1 MNALPRRIGEGV
13 ASLFARMRGE
23 ERIVSWRGRAEQ
35 AGLTDIAVGTRF
47 PYSDFLTGRRGRHAL
62 QIERF
67 SESRSNK
74 GVRVVIDGLSDSVGL
89 QGEGFGTA
97 IAKALGSRDV
107 ETGDALFDE
116 SFFLSGDPV
125 VLHALL
131 DAETRRMARDLFA
144 GRLTTEPSGPRR
156 VEMAV
161 RVAYGTLKAEFRD
174 RWGAQ
179 DLEPVPGTLLAL
191 LALAERLAP
200 PGRLEER
207 LAAIVRSDPVAR
219 VRSHALTV
227 LARDHPRA
235 SATREALA
243 AALGDADMEVRL
255 FAALTDPEAG
265 RRVLE
270 AFATSKD
277 AEDWCS
283 ARAIEGLGDRLTLDV
298 GRRALEAARAGS
310 KQKTALV
317 ALLPVARAGGVD
329 AVMGALRHPS
339 HAVATVAARALGAVS
354 APGAEDAL
362 IEALGRDSIDVRFA
376 AAQALGVLGT
386 ARAVLPLKDLER
398 RGRYGVDKAAR
409 EAIARIQAR
418 LTGATPGQLSVA
430 DDASGHVSLGDDAS
444 GRVTLPPED

>member
-1 MNALPRRIGEGV
+1 M
-13 ASLFARMRGE
+13 
-23 ERIVSWRGRAEQ
+23 SWRGRAEQ

-47 PYSDFLTGRRGRHAL
+47 PYSDFLTGRRGRHGV

-67 SESRSNK
+67 TESRSRK

-89 QGEGFGTA
+89 QSEGFGTA
-97 IAKALGSRDV
+97 IAKALGSRDI
-107 ETGDALFDE
+107 ETGDAPFDE

-125 VLHALL
+125 VLRALL
-131 DAETRRMARDLFA
+131 DAETRRLAQDLFA
-144 GRLTTEPSGPRR
+144 GRVTAEPPFEPRR
-156 VEMAV
+156 VEMSV
-161 RVAYGTLKAEFRD
+161 RVAYGTLKAEFRET
-174 RWGAQ
+174 WGTR

-200 PGRLEER
+200 AGRPEER
-207 LAAIVRSDPVAR
+207 LAAIVRTDPVAR
-219 VRSHALTV
+219 VRAGALTV

-243 AALGDADMEVRL
+243 AALGDADVEVRL

-265 RRVLE
+265 RPVLE
-270 AFATSKD
+270 AFATSRD

-310 KQKTALV
+310 KQRTALT

-329 AVMGALRHPS
+329 VVMRALHHPS
-339 HAVATVAARALGAVS
+339 HTVATAAASALAAVN
-354 APGAEDAL
+354 APGAEEAL
-362 IEALGRDSIDVRFA
+362 LEALGRDSIDVRFA
-376 AAQALGVLGT
+376 AARALGLLGT
-386 ARAVLPLKDLER
+386 ARAVLPLKELER

-418 LTGATPGQLSVA
+418 LTGATPGQLTVA
-430 DDASGHVSLGDDAS
+430 DDASGHVSITDDRS
-444 GRVTLPPED
+444 GRVTLPD